1 MQATKPDALT
11 AAERQ
16 ALASVKTAL
25 KTLLGENL
33 VSLRLFGSRA
43 RGEGTP
49 ESDLDVLVLVRT
61 KDPALCRRIVEAA
74 LDADLAYDTNVA
86 PTILTTTEYDLNR
99 ESAPRSIATSKPRAM
114 CCDHRRRKT
123 PGPESAARQARQGP
137 SEVRT

>member
-1 MQATKPDALT
+1 MMKPTSSDALT

-16 ALASVKTAL
+16 ALARFKTAL
-25 KTLLGENL
+25 EALLGKDL

-49 ESDLDVLVLVRT
+49 ESDLDVLVLVRA
-61 KDPALCRRIVEAA
+61 KNPALCRRIVEAA

-99 ESAPRSIATSKPRAM
+99 EYRTPFYRNVEAEGRAL
-114 CCDHRRRKT
+114 
-123 PGPESAARQARQGP
+123 
-137 SEVRT
+137 